1 MTTQI
6 FSTKIFTLDINATS
20 FSSYFDLI
28 TSSEKKSTLSAF
40 CNVHLTIE
48 ALFNKSFNYCLS
60 NFDFRLPDGAPLAF
74 IAKAMLPFRKV
85 EKISGPDLVT
95 RLVRHCADNNKSI
108 FFLGSS
114 NDVLSSLSSN
124 LHSEFPSLQYSS
136 FSPHY
141 APSFTT
147 DDLQKFSHVINK
159 FSPDFLL
166 IGLGCPK
173 QEIVAFDLSKY
184 VSCHILCVGAAFDFL
199 AYPSTRAPAWLQ
211 SISLEWAYRL
221 FSNPKRLAKRYL
233 YTNTVF
239 LVLLPFFLLINLLSR
254 IF

>member
-20 FSSYFDLI
+20 FSSYFDFI

-74 IAKAMLPFRKV
+74 IAKAMFPFRKV

-124 LHSEFPSLQYSS
+124 LTRISISSIFFFFASLRSI
-136 FSPHY
+136 
-141 APSFTT
+141 FTT